1 MKYEQKLLK
10 QTISKL
16 QDRTTWKLTFKQNMK
31 KNLQNENTWWRNMN
45 KTRTK
50 YEEKIIKILKKY
62 NISKV
67 LDWAI
72 REVHFWTKYVKSFRN
87 LWNFVS
93 KYFKSFEIYEILSQ
107 NMSKASEIYE
117 ILLQHETMFSSEFWQ
132 IPLKLGTRVRNSFE
146 SWIHFWIDVNFYKW
160 SSPA

>member
-1 MKYEQKLLK
+1 
-10 QTISKL
+10 
-16 QDRTTWKLTFKQNMK
+16 MK

-107 NMSKASEIYE
+107 NMSKASKFIKNCSNMKQFFLTVLTNTIETGHSRAEFIWE
-117 ILLQHETMFSSEFWQ
+117 LNSFLDRCEFLQMVFSSLKFSQFSEF
-132 IPLKLGTRVRNSFE
+132 
-146 SWIHFWIDVNFYKW
+146 
-160 SSPA
+160 